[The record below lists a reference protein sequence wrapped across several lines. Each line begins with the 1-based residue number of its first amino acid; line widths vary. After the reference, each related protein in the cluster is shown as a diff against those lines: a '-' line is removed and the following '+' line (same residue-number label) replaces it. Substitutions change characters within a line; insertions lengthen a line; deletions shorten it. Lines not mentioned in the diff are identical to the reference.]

1 MWPSFFSPRTPSSLL
16 PTQHRSNR
24 LVWTPSIDGGWS
36 VLHASPA
43 LKTWKWLYVLRRFSD
58 GFGCKQKKQ
67 TRPWFAIQMPPW
79 LFGNKCLSTKHC
91 ETLKK
96 KEAMKRV
103 ACMEERIGWFSA
115 ADFIFS
121 QRQPDLFMVLHE
133 TIRFCFAF
141 QSMWMSF
148 GMCWFCV
155 FCMFWPQWS
164 WMAAIILCGCS
175 RLIEDQSFHVNRT
188 IRSIRNTASIS
199 LPVPPCSAAATPE
212 PVLIE
217 LHHLGVTHGC
227 HLQKISPGRVHLW
240 FFNVVYVYS
249 VYYT

>member
-1 MWPSFFSPRTPSSLL
+1 MGAGQSSRHPLL
-16 PTQHRSNR
+16 SRLESGSMSSAVFRMVSVANKKTSTTLICNSNAT
-24 LVWTPSIDGGWS
+24 LTF
-36 VLHASPA
+36 
-43 LKTWKWLYVLRRFSD
+43 WK
-58 GFGCKQKKQ
+58 
-67 TRPWFAIQMPPW
+67 QMP
-79 LFGNKCLSTKHC
+79 FHK
-91 ETLKK
+91 TLWNTEQEKT
-96 KEAMKRV
+96 MKRV

-121 QRQPDLFMVLHE
+121 QKQTDLFMVLHE

-148 GMCWFCV
+148 GMCWFCA

-175 RLIEDQSFHVNRT
+175 RLIEDQSFHVNRV
-188 IRSIRNTASIS
+188 IRNPTSIS

-227 HLQKISPGRVHLW
+227 RLQKISPGRAHLW
-240 FFNVVYVYS
+240 FFNVLYVYT
-249 VYYT
+249 VCYA